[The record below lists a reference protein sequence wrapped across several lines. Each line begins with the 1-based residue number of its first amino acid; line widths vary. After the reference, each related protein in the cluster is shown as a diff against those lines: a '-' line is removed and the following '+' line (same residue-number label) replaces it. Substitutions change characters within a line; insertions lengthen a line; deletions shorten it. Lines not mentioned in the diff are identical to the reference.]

1 MHFMEAFHR
10 GDAQLERINRSHM
23 VLIPKKPGAVDVD
36 AFRPICL
43 QNCTLK
49 ILTKVLTKRLQD
61 EIPNLIDI
69 NQTGFIR
76 GRSISDTFVYALEL
90 VQVCHRRK
98 KPALVLKL
106 DFAKAFDTVSWGGL
120 FRVMRAIKGFQ

>member
-1 MHFMEAFHR
+1 MNRNSAPGPDGFGPAFFSAAWTTVRVQIMHFMEAFHR

-23 VLIPKKPGAVDVD
+23 VLIQKKPGAVDVD
-36 AFRPICL
+36 AFRPICM

-69 NQTGFIR
+69 N
-76 GRSISDTFVYALEL
+76 
-90 VQVCHRRK
+90 
-98 KPALVLKL
+98 
-106 DFAKAFDTVSWGGL
+106 
-120 FRVMRAIKGFQ
+120 